1 MLRLFVTRHGETVL
15 NTQRKLQGWKDSD
28 LTENGMENAL
38 SLGNRLKDVEFH
50 SIYASPSNRTLMTA
64 SLIKGDDIRVRP
76 WYGEVL
82 MSWGSD
88 PVFPRHMFHLVCGIS
103 LGK

>member
-1 MLRLFVTRHGETVL
+1 LLRLFVTKHGETVL

-28 LTENGMENAL
+28 LTENKMENAL

-64 SLIKGDDIRVRP
+64 ALIKGGDNGVRP
-76 WYGEVL
+76 RF
-82 MSWGSD
+82 S
-88 PVFPRHMFHLVCGIS
+88 
-103 LGK
+103 KNN